1 MSRTRKGRV
10 HQSLGRRL
18 SLVIM
23 LVFSLYLLSASLFA
37 YVIYH
42 QYTVLVGTLG
52 SHFERAMIAAELTRD
67 AESIAAEVYEL
78 LVGND
83 RSISAGNRRVDNLAQ
98 IYQATR
104 KRLEPLSEAD
114 TQALDRWQ
122 TPFFSSL
129 DRLNERLRAEQ
140 ELQAT
145 QFQRVDMLFLLL
157 QRVSTLEQ
165 GEALPGAER
174 RFVGQALAGLGYAAA
189 ALSAERP
196 GHIARLT
203 RYCRQ
208 QMQEMMALPLTHPD
222 FIALR
227 EQLAQELPDV
237 FASRS
242 PLLRHGRA
250 TLATARQTRVLAQK
264 LTSATFGYH
273 QRLKVSAGEA
283 LQQQKALM
291 HRSLAG
297 LLSASLV
304 LVLITL
310 GALFYIRRVIIQRIN
325 RLSRAMQAHW
335 QGEGPPIP
343 TDGDDEISRMGGTF
357 EAFVRARQ
365 SAEQKL
371 ALANRELQQMNLS
384 LHRLSELD
392 ELTQIA
398 NRRCFDRHFQAEWRR
413 AQREKRSLA
422 LIMGDVDDFKR
433 YNDEYGHQCGDE
445 CLHRVAQ
452 ALAGRLHREGDMVAR
467 YGGEEFIV
475 LLPGLSREQAR
486 QVAEQLLTTV
496 RELNIPHR
504 QSVHG
509 RVTLS
514 LGVAACVPRP
524 DARFET
530 LVGEADRALYRAKE
544 QGRNRLSVRPHDDAA
559 G

>member
-174 RFVGQALAGLGYAAA
+174 RFVGHALAGLGYAAA

-222 FIALR
+222 FITLR

-242 PLLRHGRA
+242 PLLRAWPRHPGHGATNSRA
-250 TLATARQTRVLAQK
+250 GAEA
-264 LTSATFGYH
+264 H
-273 QRLKVSAGEA
+273 QRHLWLSPAAQSIGRGGPAATKGTDAPFPGGAVVRVTGAGADHPGGPVLHSPGHYSAHQSSQPGHA
-283 LQQQKALM
+283 GP
-291 HRSLAG
+291 LAG
-297 LLSASLV
+297 GRDAHSH
-304 LVLITL
+304 
-310 GALFYIRRVIIQRIN
+310 RRR
-325 RLSRAMQAHW
+325 
-335 QGEGPPIP
+335 
-343 TDGDDEISRMGGTF
+343 
-357 EAFVRARQ
+357 
-365 SAEQKL
+365 
-371 ALANRELQQMNLS
+371 
-384 LHRLSELD
+384 
-392 ELTQIA
+392 
-398 NRRCFDRHFQAEWRR
+398 
-413 AQREKRSLA
+413 
-422 LIMGDVDDFKR
+422 
-433 YNDEYGHQCGDE
+433 
-445 CLHRVAQ
+445 
-452 ALAGRLHREGDMVAR
+452 
-467 YGGEEFIV
+467 
-475 LLPGLSREQAR
+475 
-486 QVAEQLLTTV
+486 
-496 RELNIPHR
+496 
-504 QSVHG
+504 
-509 RVTLS
+509 
-514 LGVAACVPRP
+514 
-524 DARFET
+524 
-530 LVGEADRALYRAKE
+530 
-544 QGRNRLSVRPHDDAA
+544 
-559 G
+559 